1 VVGSQGQA
9 VAAQDR
15 IPARYGSGR
24 TLLAL
29 IAWCL
34 LVSLAA
40 TACAT
45 PSERE
50 TVPRAQARVLD
61 ATPTS
66 TPTEQPPLTTAPLT
80 YAAIGASDAFGFG
93 ADHPLTENWPTVVA
107 HRLSSSIHLINLG
120 IPGATAELALRD
132 ETPIALDA
140 QPDLITIWLGVND
153 LDNGVSLADFTREL
167 RALLSALRDGTSAR
181 IYVANLPDLSLLP
194 YFAARGNPV
203 GLQAEVL
210 QWNAAIAQETR
221 DAGATLV
228 DLYVGE
234 SELAT
239 HPEYISN
246 DGFHPSTVG
255 ARRIAEVFVTTIEEG
270 GL

>member
-1 VVGSQGQA
+1 

-15 IPARYGSGR
+15 IPAQRIPGR
-24 TLLAL
+24 GLLAL
-29 IAWCL
+29 ITYSLFAS
-34 LVSLAA
+34 LVA
-40 TACAT
+40 TACAA
-45 PSERE
+45 PSERA
-50 TVPRAQARVLD
+50 TVTQEQVQARVLD
-61 ATPTS
+61 GTPTP

-80 YAAIGASDAFGFG
+80 YVAIGASDAFGFG
-93 ADHPLTENWPTVVA
+93 TDHPLTENWPTVVA

-153 LDNGVSLADFTREL
+153 LDNGVPLADFTREL
-167 RALLSALRDGTSAR
+167 RTLLGALRAGTSAR

-194 YFAARGNPV
+194 YFAAKGNSF
-203 GLQAEVL
+203 GLQAEVV
-210 QWNAAIAQETR
+210 QWNAAIAQATR
-221 DAGATLV
+221 DTGAALV
-228 DLYVGE
+228 NLFVGE

-239 HPEYISN
+239 HPEYISK
-246 DGFHPSTVG
+246 DGFHPSTIG
-255 ARRIAEVFVTTIEEG
+255 ARRIAEVFLAAIEEG